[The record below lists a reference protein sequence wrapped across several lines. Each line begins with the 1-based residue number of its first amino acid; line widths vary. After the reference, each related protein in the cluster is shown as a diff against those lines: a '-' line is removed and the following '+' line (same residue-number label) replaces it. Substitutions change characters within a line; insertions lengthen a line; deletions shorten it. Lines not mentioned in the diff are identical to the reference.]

1 MKLQQEAN
9 RKILELADKAQTEAI
24 RLSLICVMLHRCHA
38 GHKMKFAEDLHYNY
52 RVKILNYKLMY
63 SNS

>member
-24 RLSLICVMLHRCHA
+24 RSSFAYAILSMSCTW
-38 GHKMKFAEDLHYNY
+38 MKFIKDLHYTTVL
-52 RVKILNYKLMY
+52 RM
-63 SNS
+63 

>member
-24 RLSLICVMLHRCHA
+24 RLSIILQFFWPVVD
-38 GHKMKFAEDLHYNY
+38 MKF
-52 RVKILNYKLMY
+52 
-63 SNS
+63 